1 MKQKIVYL
9 LNCLALV
16 SLLTAALWPRPVL
29 ATPSVQGITCL
40 EQYVVQADDWLSKI
54 ADKLLGDGLAY
65 PAIIAATNQ
74 KHIADASFAQVTN
87 PDLIEVGWK
96 LCVPGAADAQALLA
110 AGHPIIVSLEPA
122 NLTVFAAASLTEVF
136 TKIGQNFSAEHPG
149 VTFTFN
155 FGGSQQLAQ
164 QVGQGAPAD
173 IFASANI
180 KQMEVVIQE
189 AGRITSGAE
198 RIFARNRLVVI
209 YPGDNPAKLTQL
221 QELATPGLKLV
232 FAAKEVPLGQYTLD
246 FLSKTMTATAFSPIY
261 KDDVL
266 QNVVSY
272 EDNVK
277 SVLAKVSL
285 GEADAGIVYTSD
297 LSIASAEQVG
307 RLDIPDDL
315 NIIANY
321 PIAVISDSAYPAQ
334 AQAFLDYILSPTGQE
349 VLAESGF
356 SPANP

>member
-1 MKQKIVYL
+1 
-9 LNCLALV
+9 
-16 SLLTAALWPRPVL
+16 
-29 ATPSVQGITCL
+29 
-40 EQYVVQADDWLSKI
+40 
-54 ADKLLGDGLAY
+54 
-65 PAIIAATNQ
+65 
-74 KHIADASFAQVTN
+74 
-87 PDLIEVGWK
+87 
-96 LCVPGAADAQALLA
+96 LLA